1 MFMFGNMNIMGK
13 TMEKWTMNES
23 CESLFI
29 RIFGSEP
36 VIKILDFLLDNDIFD
51 YSKTEIAEGAA
62 ISRTTLFTAWPKL
75 EEAGLV
81 TPTREVGRAKMFKL
95 NMENPIVEKLFELDD
110 VVSHYFAPTSGEP
123 HVVDQEVED
132 KGTALIYS

>member
-1 MFMFGNMNIMGK
+1 
-13 TMEKWTMNES
+13 MNES
-23 CESLFI
+23 CDSLFI
-29 RIFGSEP
+29 KIFCSVP
-36 VIKILDFLLDNDIFD
+36 VIKILDFLLDNDVFD

-81 TPTREVGRAKMFKL
+81 ISTREVGKAKMFKL

-110 VVSHYFAPTSGEP
+110 AVSNYFAPVSIGSLVLE
-123 HVVDQEVED
+123 EAKD
-132 KGTALIYS
+132 KKAMPTQP